1 MASQPETISG
11 LYKSFSLS
19 FILSIIMALRG
30 DNRNKTEMTNNNKTL
45 QDQDNAMTSFSR
57 EHHAQSTP
65 RAGGLNKGDELGPNS
80 EIGSKLRALY
90 SSIQDETIPDRFL
103 DLLEKLDQA
112 ERKSA
117 SHSRN

>member
-1 MASQPETISG
+1 MLETGPHQGRIKITSEPQLSSG
-11 LYKSFSLS
+11 G
-19 FILSIIMALRG
+19 I
-30 DNRNKTEMTNNNKTL
+30 NRNTTEMTNTKKPL

-57 EHHAQSTP
+57 DFSAQGSSQ
-65 RAGGLNKGDELGPNS
+65 AGNLNKGDELGPNS